1 MLIRAICAICVKQP
15 TTNKHQLF
23 NRKERKVLRK
33 VRKEVRTISF
43 DIVIEIDIEIEID
56 IDIEIAASF
65 LLAKTYL
72 QTSTFLTAK
81 SAKFYAKFARNYEL

>member
-1 MLIRAICAICVKQP
+1 MLIRAICVKQP

-33 VRKEVRTISF
+33 VRKELRTISF
-43 DIVIEIDIEIEID
+43 DIVIEIEIEIE
-56 IDIEIAASF
+56 IEIAASF

-81 SAKFYAKFARNYEL
+81 SAKFYSKFARNYEL